1 MRETELAALF
11 GEGAWVPL
19 PSLLVGKG
27 DGGGIVSIVV
37 RGLPVVARAR
47 RSSGRPVFLAREGI
61 NNTPLLDIH
70 TNKSFF
76 FELGV
81 HLPSSLACLKERGGA
96 RSFPTAAGGARA
108 RAYGRQSEEGFRVCE
123 KVVRMKWEVEK
134 GCGAV
139 VSARQPSFPTSK
151 GALLHRRMTE
161 REKK

>member
-47 RSSGRPVFLAREGI
+47 RSSDRPVFLAREGI
-61 NNTPLLDIH
+61 NNTPLLDVH

-96 RSFPTAAGGARA
+96 RSFPTAAGGA
-108 RAYGRQSEEGFRVCE
+108 YGRQSEEGFRVCE
-123 KVVRMKWEVEK
+123 KVVRMQWEVEK